1 MFLTG
6 LMLAEPWS
14 PTLALAAGPSVPT
27 SGRCDPKAT
36 AHFRAGMAR
45 LRTES
50 LTGQPPEIVLALL
63 ALCVG
68 GLAVILF
75 ERFALRTQASV
86 V

>member
-6 LMLAEPWS
+6 LMLGTLVRLWPWQQVLQYQLQADATQKLPLISEPVW
-14 PTLALAAGPSVPT
+14 PTAY
-27 SGRCDPKAT
+27 
-36 AHFRAGMAR
+36 
-45 LRTES
+45 ES